1 MPRVEVVFYRENVE
15 EVPVLDWLT
24 AIRRSDPKAYEKCV
38 AAIGM
43 LAASGHELRRP
54 IADYLQE
61 GVCELR
67 IKRGHVNY
75 RILYFFHARD
85 LAILSHALTKEGL
98 IPSSDL
104 KRALRR
110 KKLFE
115 QAPSTHSY
123 YE

>member
-1 MPRVEVVFYRENVE
+1 MPPTEVVFYREKAD

-24 AIRRSDPKAYEKCV
+24 GIRGSDPKAYEKCV

-61 GVCELR
+61 GVYELR
-67 IKRGHVNY
+67 TKRGRVNY
-75 RILYFFHARD
+75 RILYFFHGRD
-85 LAILSHALTKEGL
+85 LAILTHALTKEGM
-98 IPSSDL
+98 ISSSDL